1 MITIRNLCKSYGDK
15 AVLKHI
21 NLDIHNGEVVVIIG
35 ASGAGK
41 STLLR
46 CINYLETYQDGEIR
60 IDGKPIGR
68 SIINGKSIE
77 TSEKDLNKIRQRVGM
92 VFQNFNLFP
101 HMNVMKNI
109 TMAAIDLKGLSKSE
123 ALKEGYKLLDLV
135 GLRDKADE
143 MPSSLSGGQKQRI
156 AIARALAMNP
166 EVMLFDEPTSA
177 LDPEMVS
184 EVLNVMKKMANAG
197 MTMVVVTHEMKFAE
211 EIADKVVFIDD
222 GQIEEE
228 GTPEEIFH
236 NPKSLRTK
244 NFVSRIYGDF

>member
-21 NLDIHNGEVVVIIG
+21 NLDIHNREVVVIIG

-109 TMAAIDLKGLSKSE
+109 TMAAIDLKGVSKSE

-244 NFVSRIYGDF
+244 NFVSRIYGGF

>member
-15 AVLKHI
+15 TVLKHI

-211 EIADKVVFIDD
+211 DIADKVVFIDD

-236 NPKSLRTK
+236 NPRSLRTK
-244 NFVSRIYGDF
+244 NFVSRIYGGY

>member
-135 GLRDKADE
+135 GLKDKADE

-184 EVLNVMKKMANAG
+184 EVLNVMKKWLMRG
-197 MTMVVVTHEMKFAE
+197 
-211 EIADKVVFIDD
+211 
-222 GQIEEE
+222 
-228 GTPEEIFH
+228 
-236 NPKSLRTK
+236 
-244 NFVSRIYGDF
+244 

>member
-244 NFVSRIYGDF
+244 NFVSRIYGGF

>member
-123 ALKEGYKLLDLV
+123 GLKEGYKLLDLV
-135 GLRDKADE
+135 GLKDKADE

-244 NFVSRIYGDF
+244 NFVSRIYGGF

>member
-21 NLDIHNGEVVVIIG
+21 NLDIHKGEVVVIIG

-244 NFVSRIYGDF
+244 NFVSRIYGGF